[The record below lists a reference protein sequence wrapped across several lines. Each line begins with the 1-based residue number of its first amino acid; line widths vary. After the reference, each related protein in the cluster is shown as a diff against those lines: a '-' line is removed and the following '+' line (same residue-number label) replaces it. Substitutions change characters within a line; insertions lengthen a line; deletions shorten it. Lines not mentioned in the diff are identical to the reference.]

1 MTLSADA
8 DYIGG
13 VIMDCIFC
21 KIVDGSIPSQKIF
34 EDAEVIA
41 FKDLSPKAPV
51 HVLIIPKKH
60 IANIKELTADDKA
73 LTAHIF
79 VDVVPKLAAE
89 LGIADAGFRTVIN
102 TGDEGGQTVH
112 HLHVHL
118 LGGRKM
124 TWPPG

>member
-1 MTLSADA
+1 
-8 DYIGG
+8 
-13 VIMDCIFC
+13 MDCIFC

-34 EDAEVIA
+34 EDADVIA

>member
-1 MTLSADA
+1 MS
-8 DYIGG
+8 
-13 VIMDCIFC
+13 DCIFC
-21 KIVDGSIPSQKIF
+21 KIAAGEIPSQKVF
-34 EDAEVIA
+34 EDDSVVA

-51 HVLIIPKKH
+51 HVLIVPKKH
-60 IANIKELTADDKA
+60 IQSVAHFTAEDKDLA
-73 LTAHIF
+73 AHIF

-89 LGIADAGFRTVIN
+89 LGITDGGFRTVMN
-102 TGDEGGQTVH
+102 TGDDGGQTVN

>member
-1 MTLSADA
+1 MA
-8 DYIGG
+8 
-13 VIMDCIFC
+13 DCIFC
-21 KIVDGSIPSQKIF
+21 KIAAGEIPAQIVY
-34 EDAEVIA
+34 EDETVIA

-51 HVLIIPKKH
+51 HVLIVPRKH
-60 IANIKELTADDKA
+60 VKSIANFTAEDNA
-73 LTAHIF
+73 LAAHIF

-89 LGIADAGFRTVIN
+89 LGIAGGGFRIVVN
-102 TGDEGGQTVH
+102 TGKNGGQSVH

>member
-1 MTLSADA
+1 MA
-8 DYIGG
+8 
-13 VIMDCIFC
+13 DCIFC
-21 KIVDGSIPSQKIF
+21 KIAAGEIPSQKVY
-34 EDAEVIA
+34 EDDSVLA

-60 IANIKELTADDKA
+60 IQSVAHFEAEDKELA
-73 LTAHIF
+73 AHIF
-79 VDVVPKLAAE
+79 VDVVPKLAKD
-89 LGIADAGFRTVIN
+89 LGIADGGFRVVMN
-102 TGDEGGQTVH
+102 TGNDGGQTVH

>member
-1 MTLSADA
+1 MS
-8 DYIGG
+8 
-13 VIMDCIFC
+13 DCIFC
-21 KIVDGSIPSQKIF
+21 KIADGEIPAQKVF
-34 EDAEVIA
+34 EDETVIA

-51 HVLIIPKKH
+51 HVLIVPKKH
-60 IANIKELTADDKA
+60 IQSVAHFQTDDKDVA
-73 LTAHIF
+73 AHIF

-89 LGIADAGFRTVIN
+89 LGVAADGFRLVIN
-102 TGDEGGQTVH
+102 TGNNGGQSVN

>member
-1 MTLSADA
+1 
-8 DYIGG
+8 
-13 VIMDCIFC
+13 MDCIFC
-21 KIVDGSIPSQKIF
+21 KIAAGEIPAQKVF
-34 EDAEVIA
+34 EDESVVA

-51 HVLIIPKKH
+51 HVLIVPKKH
-60 IANIKELTADDKA
+60 IQSVAHFQTEDKELA
-73 LTAHIF
+73 AHIF

-89 LGIADAGFRTVIN
+89 LKISDGGFRIVMN
-102 TGDEGGQTVH
+102 TGDDGGQTVN

>member
-1 MTLSADA
+1 MA
-8 DYIGG
+8 
-13 VIMDCIFC
+13 DCIFC
-21 KIVDGSIPSQKIF
+21 KIAAGEIPAQKVF
-34 EDAEVIA
+34 EDDSVVA

-51 HVLIIPKKH
+51 HVLIVPKKH
-60 IANIKELTADDKA
+60 IQSVAHFEAEDKELA
-73 LTAHIF
+73 AHIF

-89 LGIADAGFRTVIN
+89 LGVDAGGFRIVMN
-102 TGDEGGQTVH
+102 TGDDGGQTVH